1 MSLEFRDIPGWH
13 FTVYEVSAGV
23 YKVNGM
29 DEAKRSVERV
39 GTDPD
44 LLIEECK
51 EYAKRITKRHGD
63 GSSV

>member
-1 MSLEFRDIPGWH
+1 MGRMSLEFQDVPDWH
-13 FTVYEVSAGV
+13 FTVDEVFAGV

-51 EYAKRITKRHGD
+51 EYAKRITNQK
-63 GSSV
+63 SV